1 MNVAVVGAGP
11 VGIYFSKLCLDR
23 GYKVTLIDSGNFS
36 EESSLLT
43 KKNYIFCT
51 PSSIPD
57 GVHRIGG
64 GSTQWAGR
72 ISEFLVEDF
81 RDWPLKK
88 SDLETHYQA
97 LYKFLNVGE
106 LNDQEVINEFFAYES
121 NSLPSELK
129 LRSFRFCKP
138 NFFTNLFEEIKNN
151 INLEVLSG
159 NFCIKAIQDSENARL
174 KIELLTQNFDIT
186 SRYFDKIVIACGT
199 LQTTAL
205 IERSIESLQLSSKNI
220 LGNYLME
227 HLEGYV
233 GTITIKKKHIKKTFS
248 RLILDERNRAINKFE
263 GIGIAFSL
271 AKNTFLQNQLNVQFE
286 IRKFMP
292 KPYFLVKIK
301 NKYVLK
307 PTYLTKLF
315 SFLLFLEKSFRFMFR
330 KIRIYGEFFMGKE
343 RFSIYVKSEELAYE
357 NSKVFLGDV
366 SKNILTYDHKV
377 RDETFALLHVYLRN
391 FEEMFNVNL
400 KMKFKYFKELKEL
413 ENLKTFFGANWH
425 PMGTVRM
432 GSDPEQSICNPDL
445 EVHGVKNLFVLSA
458 AVFPSGSNTNP
469 TFTTLALA
477 DRLANSKYFS

>member
-11 VGIYFSKLCLDR
+11 VGIYFAKLCLDK

-36 EESSLLT
+36 EESNLLT
-43 KKNYIFCT
+43 KKNYLFRT

-81 RDWPLKK
+81 HAWPMKK
-88 SDLETHYQA
+88 SDLENHYQT

-106 LNDQEVINEFFAYES
+106 LNDQEVIDEFFAYEF
-121 NSLPSELK
+121 NTLPNELK

-138 NFFTNLFEEIKNN
+138 NFFINLFEEIKNH
-151 INLEVLSG
+151 INLEVLTG
-159 NFCIKAIQDSENARL
+159 NFCIKAIQDSEHKLR
-174 KIELLTQNFDIT
+174 IELLTKNFDIT

-205 IERSIESLQLSSKNI
+205 IQRSIELIQPSSENL

-233 GTITIKKKHIKKTFS
+233 GTLKIKRKHVNKIFS
-248 RLILDERNRAINKFE
+248 RLTLDEKNRAINKFE
-263 GIGIAFSL
+263 GIGIAFTL
-271 AKNTFLQNQLNVQFE
+271 ATSTVPQNQLNVQFE

-292 KPYFLVKIK
+292 KPYLLVKIIDK
-301 NKYVLK
+301 HNFKSV
-307 PTYLTKLF
+307 YLAKLF
-315 SFLLFLEKSFRFMFR
+315 SFMLFLEKGFRFIFR
-330 KIRIYGEFFMGKE
+330 KIRARCEFFIGRE
-343 RFSIYVKSEELAYE
+343 LFSIYVKSEELAYE
-357 NSKVFLGDV
+357 HSKAFLDDV

-377 RDETFALLHVYLRN
+377 SEETFALLLLHLRN
-391 FEEMFNVNL
+391 FEEIFNSNFKV
-400 KMKFKYFKELKEL
+400 KFKYFKELKEL
-413 ENLKTFFGANWH
+413 DGVRTFFGANWH

-432 GSDPEQSICNPDL
+432 GVDPDLSICNPDL
-445 EVHGVKNLFVLSA
+445 EVHGVKNLFVVSA

-477 DRLANSKYFS
+477 DRLAKSSYFN